1 MKTRNFSF
9 AAIAAIV
16 LGIGTTSI
24 AANRIGAT
32 ADKDKEVSTV
42 LTASSK
48 ISRIEVRG
56 NVEVYISDDEK
67 DQITVYNHYYSQNA
81 LVQDENGV
89 LRISSY
95 SPEKLVVWVKASE
108 LASISAYDNAQVESF
123 GKISSIQMDV
133 ALYDN
138 AYAKLDIE
146 GYSVKFNIDDHAK
159 ADLAGN
165 FTDCSLDYY
174 RSATVNSTKLTAAH
188 LTRKIEKAP
197 GEQLVEL

>member
-16 LGIGTTSI
+16 LGVGTTTF
-24 AANRIGAT
+24 A
-32 ADKDKEVSTV
+32 ADKNGPDAGKDKQVSTV
-42 LTASSK
+42 LPATSK
-48 ISRIEVRG
+48 ISKIEVRG
-56 NVEVYISDDEK
+56 NVEVYISDAEQ
-67 DQITVYNHYYSQNA
+67 DQITVYNHYYSESA
-81 LVQDENGV
+81 LVQDHNGV

-95 SPEKLVVWVKASE
+95 SPEKLVVWVKASD

-133 ALYDN
+133 TLYDN
-138 AYAKLDIE
+138 AYAKLDID

-159 ADLAGN
+159 ANLAGKM
-165 FTDCSLDYY
+165 TDCCLDYY
-174 RSATVNSTKLTAAH
+174 RSATVNSTGLSAEH
-188 LTRKIEKAP
+188 LTRKIEKAQ